1 MPAARDVAPLHIVTV
16 CVRGRDTY
24 AKRPFGGP
32 EAVLTYL
39 ACYTH
44 RVAIANS
51 RLVAMNRHG
60 LTFRWKDYR
69 ARSAGK
75 TWRKT
80 MTLTPHEFIRLFL
93 LHVLP
98 DGVQRIRHYGILASG
113 RRANAIARIQQV
125 IAAAGQDRQGP
136 GLGSGR
142 IIRSG
147 R

>member
-1 MPAARDVAPLHIVTV
+1 MIDDHERGCMPAARDVAPLHIVTV

-24 AKRPFGGP
+24 
-32 EAVLTYL
+32 
-39 ACYTH
+39 
-44 RVAIANS
+44 
-51 RLVAMNRHG
+51 G
-60 LTFRWKDYR
+60 L
-69 ARSAGK
+69 
-75 TWRKT
+75 
-80 MTLTPHEFIRLFL
+80 
-93 LHVLP
+93 
-98 DGVQRIRHYGILASG
+98 LASG